1 MPPEF
6 KIGSPESRRVVELK
20 QPPTADGNNR
30 DGQKLKAIVHQKRS
44 TVESVNQRVNKEYVS
59 RPDDRRH
66 PVTDKLIATE
76 EQCFSRNDAGETDV
90 AIQGKLVSVHA
101 AFRNGA
107 G

>member
-44 TVESVNQRVNKEYVS
+44 TIESVNQRVNEKNVT
-59 RPDDRRH
+59 RPNDRGH
-66 PVTDKLIATE
+66 PVTDKLIAA
-76 EQCFSRNDAGETDV
+76 EQQILSGDNNPESNKPMDRKTRFSAG
-90 AIQGKLVSVHA
+90 GVHL
-101 AFRNGA
+101 
-107 G
+107 